1 MTFLQ
6 RGGGL
11 EQPPVLAAKM
21 ILTVGAAMQSDG
33 SREIQPESA
42 RVEISLVGGAVAAH
56 RGGVAGGCP
65 PLEWGAEDARGLR
78 EGKVFSPGMTV
89 AGGRLFSLRWWLVLR
104 VLSLCIN
111 ELREIIRQ
119 VKDTSHFIRQ
129 QRSTHFVS
137 PLP

>member
-1 MTFLQ
+1 MWCSWSGNRQELGDVFFQ

-56 RGGVAGGCP
+56 RGGVSGGGP
-65 PLEWGAEDARGLR
+65 PREWGAGGTPGLR
-78 EGKVFSPGMTV
+78 RGE
-89 AGGRLFSLRWWLVLR
+89 R
-104 VLSLCIN
+104 C
-111 ELREIIRQ
+111 
-119 VKDTSHFIRQ
+119 
-129 QRSTHFVS
+129 
-137 PLP
+137 